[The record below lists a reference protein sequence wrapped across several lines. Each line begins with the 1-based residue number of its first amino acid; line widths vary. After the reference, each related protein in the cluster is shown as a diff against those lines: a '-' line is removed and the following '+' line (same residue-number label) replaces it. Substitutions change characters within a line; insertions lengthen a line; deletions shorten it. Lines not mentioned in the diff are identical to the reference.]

1 MDKFNIVIG
10 LFLFVLFSL
19 TLVFHML
26 YVKGGI
32 YHIKSKAYVVTSKT
46 SIILDVT
53 PYAAREECVG
63 ATGLN
68 CMQEACDYVPLAI
81 EIEKVCGT
89 DNKAWFP
96 IVSETKEY

>member
-1 MDKFNIVIG
+1 MDKFNLVIG

-32 YHIKSKAYVVTSKT
+32 YHIKSKAYIIESKT
-46 SIILDVT
+46 SIILDAR
-53 PYAAREECVG
+53 PYATRTECEG
-63 ATGLN
+63 ASSLE
-68 CMQEACDYVPLAI
+68 CMHEACDYVPLAI
-81 EIEKVCGT
+81 DIEKVCGA

-96 IVSETKEY
+96 IISEVKEY